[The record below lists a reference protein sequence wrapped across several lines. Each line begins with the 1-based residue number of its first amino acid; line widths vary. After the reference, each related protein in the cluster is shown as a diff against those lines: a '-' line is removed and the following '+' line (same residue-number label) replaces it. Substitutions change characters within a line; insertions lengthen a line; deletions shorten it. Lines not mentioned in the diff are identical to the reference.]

1 MYNRINKSNILLKG
15 KLTMKILNF
24 TSLKNHDVFE
34 FSYACNYDI
43 VTFFL
48 NIDSWLD
55 LSLIHI

>member
-1 MYNRINKSNILLKG
+1 
-15 KLTMKILNF
+15 MKILNF

-43 VTFFL
+43 VKFFL

-55 LSLIHI
+55 SNNNDFFWILGIKDSKILL